1 MPRTAPA
8 VEELWFASDFDVLER
23 LASDC
28 MAYPKAYPISDF
40 GAL

>member
-1 MPRTAPA
+1 MLRTAPV
-8 VEELWFASDFDVLER
+8 VEELWFASDLDVLER

-28 MAYPKAYPISDF
+28 MAYPKAWPMSDF